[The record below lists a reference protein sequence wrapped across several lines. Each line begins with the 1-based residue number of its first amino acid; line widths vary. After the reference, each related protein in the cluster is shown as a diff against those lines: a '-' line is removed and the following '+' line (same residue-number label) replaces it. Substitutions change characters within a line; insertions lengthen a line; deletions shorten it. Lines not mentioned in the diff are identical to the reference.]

1 MEWDAIGAIG
11 EIIGATAVVLTV
23 FYLAVQIRSS
33 RKATNSET
41 ERHLLQVWDDNFA
54 ALAADQSVAS
64 IMTRGFSDISS
75 LSEEELY
82 VFDTKLA
89 SIVTAHY
96 NVLRMKD
103 QGFVSSS
110 TTDGT
115 DHSIAWLLSSKGGQF
130 WYKHHKFLLPHA
142 EHIDFVLANTKTKS
156 YDDWWK
162 EIVRDAKSRSD
173 A

>member
-1 MEWDAIGAIG
+1 MEWDAVGAIG

-23 FYLAVQIRSS
+23 FYLALQIRSS
-33 RKATNSET
+33 RQAANSET

-54 ALAADQSVAS
+54 ALAADTGVAS
-64 IMTRGFSDISS
+64 IMTRGFRDVSS
-75 LSEEELY
+75 LTEEELY
-82 VFDTKLA
+82 VFDTKIA

-103 QGFVSSS
+103 QGFVSLS

-142 EHIDFVLANTKTKS
+142 EHIGNVLASTDTKS
-156 YDDWWK
+156 YDERWED
-162 EIVRDAKSRSD
+162 IVRDANSE
-173 A
+173 